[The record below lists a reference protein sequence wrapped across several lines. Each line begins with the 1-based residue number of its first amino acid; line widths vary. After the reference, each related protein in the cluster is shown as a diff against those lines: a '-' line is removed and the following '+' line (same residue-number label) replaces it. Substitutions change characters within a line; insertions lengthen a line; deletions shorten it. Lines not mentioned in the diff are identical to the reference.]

1 MSVTL
6 TAKESEMLA
15 LMATRSSQQIS
26 LLIDKPSTRV
36 ANSLVKK
43 GLAKD
48 IMGTFWKI
56 TDAGL
61 QRFKE
66 ID

>member
-1 MSVTL
+1 MTVIL
-6 TAKESEMLA
+6 TAKETEML
-15 LMATRSSQQIS
+15 LKMSSRPSQQIS

-48 IMGTFWKI
+48 IMGTFWQI
-56 TDAGL
+56 TEAGIERL
-61 QRFKE
+61 KE
-66 ID
+66 IS

>member
-1 MSVTL
+1 MSVNL
-6 TAKESEMLA
+6 TAKESEML
-15 LMATRSSQQIS
+15 LKMSSRPSHQIS
-26 LLIDKPSTRV
+26 LLIDKPNARV
-36 ANSLVKK
+36 VNSLVKK

-61 QRFKE
+61 ERLKE
-66 ID
+66 IS